1 MSATTVTL
9 LASARDWR
17 HEWRDRWLEAS
28 PRTRTKVQ
36 VGVLLVAVV
45 VAYHYSLTTLLQ
57 SLNLDTPLAYV
68 GLVPVI
74 AAGLAVL
81 RSRPRT
87 HEPPIHD
94 RQLDYIV
101 GVPLLTIALAIN
113 VLLPKKLSAMF
124 WVWRIDLLSLPLFV
138 AGAGTVIFGVRA
150 AWRQR
155 LAIFY
160 LFLAWPLPYS
170 LLLIRELATFTS
182 LTLGALHTLLRFVH
196 VATPVRSGDGS
207 LFTVVHH
214 GRPFS
219 MSVVSACSGVNGMVG
234 FLLVGVAF
242 GAAVAG
248 PRLRKTLWLLIGLLL
263 IWAFNVGRLLLIFW
277 TGRRFGEHF
286 AIRVLHPFVG
296 LVTFNMGIV
305 VMLLLL
311 KPFGLRLGLPGA
323 TSNVEAHG
331 AATRQ
336 TTSRPLAVPTVYAA
350 IAIVAA
356 VGIVVGVTNSAL
368 SSYDLVASATGE
380 PKLASYLA
388 YPASPTGWSASFL
401 TEYTWA
407 KPYFGE
413 NSQWYRYTYL
423 RTLGA
428 SDVRSSLPVTAD
440 VVNTNNL
447 FSFSAYGVES
457 CYRFHGFT
465 LRNVGLVSL
474 GGGITGQALS
484 YSSKKGGDW
493 SVLYWVWPI
502 KSGGSTRYERVI
514 LYMLNTAN
522 ATLSAPGLTGLRNV
536 HGSLNPTDETQR
548 RLIAVRA
555 FLVAFGREIVK
566 AQASVVPGSRLA
578 RPVPPIRRRRM
589 IRNPVAPTAVN
600 AAGPAVRSATP

>member
-1 MSATTVTL
+1 MSATAVSLWTI
-9 LASARDWR
+9 ARDWR
-17 HEWRDRWLEAS
+17 LEWRDRWLQAS
-28 PRTRTKVQ
+28 GKTRTKVQ
-36 VGVLLVAVV
+36 VAVLFTAVA

-81 RSRPRT
+81 RSRPRV

-101 GVPLLTIALAIN
+101 GVPLLAAALSIN
-113 VLLPKKLSAMF
+113 LLLPRKLSAMF
-124 WVWRIDLLSLPLFV
+124 WVWRVDLLSLPLFV
-138 AGAGTVIFGVRA
+138 AGAAAVIFGVRA
-150 AWRQR
+150 TWRQR
-155 LAIFY
+155 LAIGY
-160 LFLAWPLPYS
+160 LFLAWPVPYS
-170 LLLIRELATFTS
+170 LLLIRELTTFTG
-182 LTLGALHTLLRFVH
+182 LTLGGLRTVLHLVH
-196 VATPVRSGDGS
+196 FATPVRSGDGS

-219 MSVVSACSGVNGMVG
+219 LSVVSACSGVNGMVG

-242 GAAVAG
+242 GAAVTG
-248 PRLRKTLWLLIGLLL
+248 PRVRKMVWLLIGLVL

-277 TGRRFGEHF
+277 TGQQFGEHF

-296 LVTFNMGIV
+296 LVTFNIGIL
-305 VMLLLL
+305 VMLLFL

-323 TSNVEAHG
+323 APGLGAHH
-331 AATRQ
+331 AEIQ
-336 TTSRPLAVPTVYAA
+336 SPSRPVAVPTVYAA
-350 IAIVAA
+350 IALVAA
-356 VGIVVGVTNSAL
+356 IGLIVGITNTTL
-368 SSYDLVASATGE
+368 RSYDLVASATGE

-388 YPASPTGWSASFL
+388 YPASPAGWNASFL

-413 NSQWYRYTYL
+413 SSTWYRYSYL
-423 RTLGA
+423 RTLGN
-428 SDVRSSLPVTAD
+428 SDVQSTLPVTAD

-447 FSFSAYGVES
+447 FSFSAYGIES
-457 CYRFHGFT
+457 CYRFHGYT

-474 GGGITGQALS
+474 GGGITGQTLS
-484 YSSKKGGDW
+484 YSTKSADW

-514 LYMLNTAN
+514 LYMLDTAN
-522 ATLSAPGLTGLRNV
+522 ATISAPGLTGLSNV
-536 HGSLNPTDETQR
+536 HGSLNLKDETQR

-555 FLVAFGREIVK
+555 FLVAFGREVVK
-566 AQASVVPGSRLA
+566 GQASVVQGSRLA
-578 RPVPPIRRRRM
+578 RPVPPIRRRR
-589 IRNPVAPTAVN
+589 ILGNHTVPTVVSATGSPVAST
-600 AAGPAVRSATP
+600 TP